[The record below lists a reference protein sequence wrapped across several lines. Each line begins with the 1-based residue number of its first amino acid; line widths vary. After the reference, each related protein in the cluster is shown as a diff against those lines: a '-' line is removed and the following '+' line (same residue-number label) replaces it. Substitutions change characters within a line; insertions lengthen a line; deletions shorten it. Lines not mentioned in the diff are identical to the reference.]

1 MCGGISRQ
9 AALTPFICGSTTAVV
24 WLPAD
29 ESALTLRTIA
39 QRPLHVIG
47 EAYDTRCIMKKT
59 LFTNHN
65 ISADEKKKKKNS
77 QRFKGKENGF
87 NK

>member
-65 ISADEKKKKKNS
+65 ISADEKKKKKKQPTI
-77 QRFKGKENGF
+77 QRERKRIQ
-87 NK
+87 